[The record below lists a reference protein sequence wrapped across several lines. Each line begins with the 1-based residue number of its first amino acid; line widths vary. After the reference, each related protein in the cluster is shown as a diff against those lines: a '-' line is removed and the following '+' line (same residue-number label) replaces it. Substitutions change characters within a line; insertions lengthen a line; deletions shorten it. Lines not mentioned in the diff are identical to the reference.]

1 MKVSVK
7 EPAIT
12 MKTPKAELLGIK
24 PELFED
30 FFAWD
35 CRPNYIAVTRM
46 QARFPHEDEAYTG
59 FFEALKYVVSEV
71 RIVAPIQEIIP
82 YLECYGFKKMI
93 EPCGTPYY
101 TNTRF
106 LFETHP
112 VIF

>member
-7 EPAIT
+7 EPATT
-12 MKTPKAELLGIK
+12 MKTPKAKLLGIK

-35 CRPNYIAVTRM
+35 CRPNYIAVTRIR
-46 QARFPHEDEAYTG
+46 ARFPYEDEAYTG

-71 RIVAPIQEIIP
+71 RIVAPIQDIVP
-82 YLECYGFKKMI
+82 YLERYGFKKMT

-101 TNTRF
+101 TNKTRA
-106 LFETHP
+106 
-112 VIF
+112 

>member
-12 MKTPKAELLGIK
+12 MKSPKAELLGIK

-35 CRPNYIAVTRM
+35 CRPKYIAVIRL
-46 QARFPHEDEAYTG
+46 QGRFPHEDEAYTG

-82 YLECYGFKKMI
+82 YLERYGFRKMT

-101 TNTRF
+101 TNRLF
-106 LFETHP
+106 FETNP
-112 VIF
+112 AQ